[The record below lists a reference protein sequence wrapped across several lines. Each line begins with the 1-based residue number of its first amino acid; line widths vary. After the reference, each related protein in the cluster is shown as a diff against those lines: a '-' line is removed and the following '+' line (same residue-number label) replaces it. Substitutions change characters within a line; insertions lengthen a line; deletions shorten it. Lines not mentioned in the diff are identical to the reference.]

1 MILREIFKNP
11 FNSGQRDM
19 WTIWQIYDKIEKKS
33 TVDERITI
41 QKEYDGTLS
50 YVSKRYALKAQ
61 DKLNAKEKKKR
72 NDARFDKC

>member
-1 MILREIFKNP
+1 MKYSKIHLTLVNETCE
-11 FNSGQRDM
+11 Q
-19 WTIWQIYDKIEKKS
+19 YDKYMIKLKKKS
-33 TVDERITI
+33 TVDEKITI